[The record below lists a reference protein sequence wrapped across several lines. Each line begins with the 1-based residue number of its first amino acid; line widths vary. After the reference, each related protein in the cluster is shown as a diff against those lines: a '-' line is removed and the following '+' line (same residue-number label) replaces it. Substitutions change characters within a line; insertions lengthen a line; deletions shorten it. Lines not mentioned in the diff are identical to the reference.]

1 MSSSSVPADASR
13 VEQEL
18 RQLWRSEAEKSSTGP
33 VLCSRTLNL
42 IVYCRNFAD
51 VQRATSLL
59 DPIITQHPCRA
70 IVVSPAAPDAQE
82 DLHLEVSA
90 SCLTS
95 QGGNRYIGRELVSL
109 AAKPAAHYRLASI
122 VRSLVLPDLPVFLWW
137 RDAKLLDSPLFQQLS
152 ELAERIIVDSAGLE
166 DLPAEWPRVH
176 ALVQRP
182 NLALSDLA
190 WSRLTSWRQLIAQL
204 FDGPVRA
211 AYLRQVQRIVV
222 EFGHENS
229 RPKIPPDALLLA
241 AWLARQLGFS
251 NPQPVTAEQ
260 ASDQHPAA
268 AWELSRGESCLRIE
282 LRHGKRPG
290 TGVTAVFLSCN
301 GERRAVF
308 VVARTQDGKGL
319 ATRAELPGQS
329 AMRRLVRTGDESA
342 SHLVNSELEILGRD
356 LLYEQVLRVAG
367 ELAPALRGLVF

>member
-18 RQLWRSEAEKSSTGP
+18 RHLWRSEAEKSEAGP

-82 DLHLEVSA
+82 EIHTEVSA

-95 QGGNRYIGRELVSL
+95 HFGNRYIGRELVSL
-109 AAKPAAHYRLASI
+109 AAKPAAHHRLASI
-122 VRSLVLPDLPVFLWW
+122 VRALVLPDLPVFLWW
-137 RDAKLLDSPLFQQLS
+137 RDARLLGSQLFQQLS
-152 ELAERIIVDSAGLE
+152 DVAERIIMDSAGLE
-166 DLPAEWPRVH
+166 DLSADWPRIH
-176 ALVQRP
+176 ALAQRP
-182 NLALSDLA
+182 SAAVSDLA
-190 WSRLTSWRQLIAQL
+190 WSRLTPWRQLIAQL
-204 FDGPVRA
+204 FDGAVRA
-211 AYLRQVQRIVV
+211 SYLQHVQRIVV
-222 EFGHENS
+222 EFGLEGS
-229 RPKIPPDALLLA
+229 QPKILPDALLLG

-251 NPQPVTAEQ
+251 DPRPVTPEQ
-260 ASDQHPAA
+260 TQDQQAAA
-268 AWELSRGESCLRIE
+268 AWELRRGESCLRLE

-290 TGVTAVFLSCN
+290 SGVTAVFLTCH
-301 GERRAVF
+301 GEPHAVF
-308 VVARTQDGKGL
+308 VVSRTQDGKGL
-319 ATRAELPGQS
+319 ATRAELPGQ
-329 AMRRLVRTGDESA
+329 ATLRRLVRTGDESA
-342 SHLVNSELEILGRD
+342 SRLVSSELEILGRD

-367 ELAPALRGLVF
+367 QFAPALKAA